1 MINHEALVAETVA
14 KLREFGVTG
23 LIQIVD
29 AEGGDTLIVFPTRT
43 RAGRQFTLERIDRW
57 LMDQPGHAKVIVDSC
72 YVDDDDVAA
81 GILGRP
87 VTDDRR
93 QNTGRR
99 RFDKLR
105 MKIGDSL
112 RRAYRW
118 GRRK

>member
-1 MINHEALVAETVA
+1 MKNHELLVEKTVA

-23 LIQIVD
+23 LVQIKDTDEGD
-29 AEGGDTLIVFPTRT
+29 ALIVFPVQT
-43 RAGRQFTLERIDRW
+43 RAERRHMLQRIDGW
-57 LMDQPGHAKVIVDSC
+57 LVNQLGHAKIIVDSC
-72 YVDDDDVAA
+72 YVDDKDENADLLRQAA
-81 GILGRP
+81 
-87 VTDDRR
+87 VKDRR
-93 QNTGRR
+93 QDTGRR